1 VRRAGPIVVAAGVDT
16 FVEIEN
22 WLLEEASADRHM
34 INLLV
39 KLIGRMKAA
48 GSSIDRLTL
57 HIGTLH
63 PQLVGFAWV
72 WNIDDGFCDEVR
84 VADAAI
90 DSDAYRLNPLQRIV
104 ETGETIRRAPTER
117 SAQAEF
123 PIMIELAAAGMTDYV
138 AIPLSGLDTRN
149 VITIATKAVG
159 GFAGA
164 EIDCLRR
171 LFQLFAL
178 HVQRHSELKISEN
191 ALGAYL
197 GYGAAAKVLEGAIK
211 RGAGDSIRA
220 VIWVSDLRNFTKMSD
235 VLAPADMLLL
245 LNAYF
250 EAMASAVAAHGGET
264 LKFIGDGM
272 LAVFP
277 VTVGAAQASRAAVS
291 AAKEAIARLDASNR
305 EMLVTSDPGQGR
317 ASLRAGIVLHEGEVF
332 FGNIGAPDRLDFT
345 VIGAAVNEAC
355 RVEALTKTIGRDLL
369 ITEAVA
375 RHLSHDI
382 EHLGEHQLRGVSARM
397 SVYGLAESTSVA
409 SIVLGSA
416 RPPDKEY
423 VNEGGRAALQ
433 DQE

>member
-1 VRRAGPIVVAAGVDT
+1 MAYETPDPSPRSYPHSVAFVRRAGPIVVAAGADT

-34 INLLV
+34 IDLLV

-48 GSSIDRLTL
+48 GSSVDRLTL

-72 WNIDDGFCDEVR
+72 WNVDDGFCDEVR

-235 VLAPADMLLL
+235 VLAPADMLVL

-277 VTVGAAQASRAAVS
+277 VTVGAAEASRAAVS
-291 AAKEAIARLDASNR
+291 AAKEAIARLDAANR
-305 EMLVTSDPGQGR
+305 EMQVASDPAQGR

-369 ITEAVA
+369 MTEAVA
-375 RHLSHDI
+375 RHLSHDV
-382 EHLGEHQLRGVSARM
+382 ENLGEHQLRGVSARI
-397 SVYGLAESTSVA
+397 SVYGLA
-409 SIVLGSA
+409 G
-416 RPPDKEY
+416 
-423 VNEGGRAALQ
+423 
-433 DQE
+433 

>member
-1 VRRAGPIVVAAGVDT
+1 MTGCTPDPSPRSYPPSVSFVRRAGPIVAVAGADS
-16 FVEIEN
+16 FAAIET
-22 WLLEEASADRHM
+22 WLLEEASAERQM
-34 INLLV
+34 IDLLV
-39 KLIGRMKAA
+39 KLIRRLKAA
-48 GSSIDRLTL
+48 DSSVDRLTL

-72 WNIDDGFCDEVR
+72 WTADDGFCDEVR
-84 VADAAI
+84 VADAAV
-90 DSDAYRLNPLQRIV
+90 DTDAYRLNPLQRIV
-104 ETGETIRRAPTER
+104 ETGETIRRAPGES

-123 PIMIELAAAGMTDYV
+123 PIMIEFAAAGMTDYV

-149 VITIATKAVG
+149 VITVATKAAG
-159 GFAGA
+159 GFAEA
-164 EIDCLRR
+164 ELDSLVR
-171 LFQLFAL
+171 LFKLFAL

-235 VLAPADMLLL
+235 VLAPADMLVL
-245 LNAYF
+245 LNGYF

-277 VTVGAAQASRAAVS
+277 VTAGIAEASRAAV
-291 AAKEAIARLDASNR
+291 AAAREAITRLEAFNLAFQRAASGA
-305 EMLVTSDPGQGR
+305 ESPM
-317 ASLRAGIVLHEGEVF
+317 LRAGIVLHEGEVF

-369 ITEAVA
+369 MTEAVA
-375 RHLSHDI
+375 QHLSHEV
-382 EHLGEHQLRGVSARM
+382 EHLGEHQLRGVSARVC
-397 SVYGLAESTSVA
+397 VYGLA
-409 SIVLGSA
+409 G
-416 RPPDKEY
+416 
-423 VNEGGRAALQ
+423 
-433 DQE
+433 

>member
-1 VRRAGPIVVAAGVDT
+1 MAFETTDSSPRSYPKSVAFVRRAGPIVVAAGVDT
-16 FVEIEN
+16 FVEIEH

-39 KLIGRMKAA
+39 KLISRMKAA
-48 GSSIDRLTL
+48 GSSVDRLTL

-104 ETGETIRRAPTER
+104 ETGETIRRTPTEP

-235 VLAPADMLLL
+235 VLEPADMLVL

-277 VTVGAAQASRAAVS
+277 VTVGAAEASRAAVS

-305 EMLVTSDPGQGR
+305 EMRVSSDADQGR

-332 FGNIGAPDRLDFT
+332 FGNVGAPDRLDFT

-369 ITEAVA
+369 MTEAVA
-375 RHLSHDI
+375 RHLSHDV
-382 EHLGEHQLRGVSARM
+382 EHLGEHQLRGVAARM
-397 SVYGLAESTSVA
+397 SVYGLA
-409 SIVLGSA
+409 G
-416 RPPDKEY
+416 
-423 VNEGGRAALQ
+423 
-433 DQE
+433 

>member
-1 VRRAGPIVVAAGVDT
+1 MSEAIEMAGSTPDPSPRSYPSSVSFVRRAGPISVAAGNMDT
-16 FVEIEN
+16 FAEIEI
-22 WLLEEASADRHM
+22 WLLEGASAERQM
-34 INLLV
+34 IDLLV
-39 KLIGRMKAA
+39 ELIRRMKAA
-48 GSSIDRLTL
+48 GSSVDRLTL

-90 DSDAYRLNPLQRIV
+90 DSDAYKLNPLQRIV
-104 ETGETIRRAPTER
+104 ETGETIRRVPNEP

-123 PIMIELAAAGMTDYV
+123 PIMIELASAGMTDYV

-149 VITIATKAVG
+149 VITIATKAAS
-159 GFAGA
+159 GFAEA
-164 EIDCLRR
+164 ETDSLTR
-171 LFQLFAL
+171 LFKLFAL

-235 VLAPADMLLL
+235 VLAPAEMLVL

-277 VTVGAAQASRAAVS
+277 VTVGVAEASRAAVS
-291 AAKEAIARLDASNR
+291 AAKEAIASLETSNR
-305 EMLVTSDPGQGR
+305 TIRPMSDAGGR
-317 ASLRAGIVLHEGEVF
+317 PVLRAGIVLHEGEVF
-332 FGNIGAPDRLDFT
+332 FGNVGAPDRLDFT

-369 ITEAVA
+369 MTEAVA
-375 RHLSHDI
+375 GHVADV
-382 EHLGEHQLRGVSARM
+382 EYLGEHQLRGVSARM
-397 SVYGLAESTSVA
+397 SIYGLA
-409 SIVLGSA
+409 G
-416 RPPDKEY
+416 
-423 VNEGGRAALQ
+423 
-433 DQE
+433 

>member
-1 VRRAGPIVVAAGVDT
+1 MAGSTPDPSPRSYPSSVSFVRRAGPISVATGNMDT
-16 FVEIEN
+16 FAEIEI
-22 WLLEEASADRHM
+22 WLLEGASAERQM
-34 INLLV
+34 IDLLV
-39 KLIGRMKAA
+39 KLIRRMKAA
-48 GSSIDRLTL
+48 GSSVDRLTL

-90 DSDAYRLNPLQRIV
+90 DSDAYKLNPLQRIV
-104 ETGETIRRAPTER
+104 ETGETIRRAPNEP

-123 PIMIELAAAGMTDYV
+123 PIMIELASAGMTDYL

-149 VITIATKAVG
+149 VITIATKMAG
-159 GFAGA
+159 GFAEA
-164 EIDCLRR
+164 EIDSLTR
-171 LFQLFAL
+171 LFKLFAL

-235 VLAPADMLLL
+235 VLAPAEMLVL

-277 VTVGAAQASRAAVS
+277 VTVGVAEASRAAVS
-291 AAKEAIARLDASNR
+291 AAKEAIASLETSNR
-305 EMLVTSDPGQGR
+305 TIRAVSDAGARPE
-317 ASLRAGIVLHEGEVF
+317 LRAGIVLHEGEVF
-332 FGNIGAPDRLDFT
+332 FGNVGAPDRLDFT

-369 ITEAVA
+369 MTEAVA
-375 RHLSHDI
+375 GHVADV

-397 SVYGLAESTSVA
+397 SVYGLA
-409 SIVLGSA
+409 G
-416 RPPDKEY
+416 
-423 VNEGGRAALQ
+423 
-433 DQE
+433 

>member
-1 VRRAGPIVVAAGVDT
+1 MAGNTPDPSPRSYPSSVSFVRRAGPIAVAAGSMDT
-16 FVEIEN
+16 FAEIEI
-22 WLLEEASADRHM
+22 WLLEEASAVRHM

-39 KLIGRMKAA
+39 KLIRRMKAA
-48 GSSIDRLTL
+48 GSSVDRLTL

-72 WNIDDGFCDEVR
+72 WNVDDGFCDEVR

-104 ETGETIRRAPTER
+104 ETGETIRRAPNES

-123 PIMIELAAAGMTDYV
+123 PIMIELASAGMTDYV

-149 VITIATKAVG
+149 VITIATKAAG
-159 GFAGA
+159 GFAEA
-164 EIDCLRR
+164 EIDSLTR
-171 LFQLFAL
+171 LFKLFAL

-220 VIWVSDLRNFTKMSD
+220 VIWVSDLRNFTRMSD
-235 VLAPADMLLL
+235 VLAPADMLVL

-277 VTVGAAQASRAAVS
+277 VTVGVAEASRAAVS
-291 AAKEAIARLDASNR
+291 AAKEAIASLEASNR
-305 EMLVTSDPGQGR
+305 TIRVVSDAGGR
-317 ASLRAGIVLHEGEVF
+317 PALRAGIVLHEGEVF
-332 FGNIGAPDRLDFT
+332 FGNVGAPDRLDFT

-369 ITEAVA
+369 MTEAVA
-375 RHLSHDI
+375 RHVPHDV

-397 SVYGLAESTSVA
+397 SVYGLA
-409 SIVLGSA
+409 G
-416 RPPDKEY
+416 
-423 VNEGGRAALQ
+423 
-433 DQE
+433 

>member
-1 VRRAGPIVVAAGVDT
+1 MGSETSDPSPRSYPPSVSFVRRAGPVAVAPGIADT
-16 FVEIEN
+16 FAQIEQ
-22 WLLEEASADRHM
+22 WLLEEASAERQM
-34 INLLV
+34 IDLLV
-39 KLIGRMKAA
+39 KLIRQMKAA
-48 GSSIDRLTL
+48 GSSVDRLTL

-72 WNIDDGFCDEVR
+72 WNADDGFCDEVR
-84 VADAAI
+84 VADAAV

-104 ETGETIRRAPTER
+104 ETAESIRREPTEP
-117 SAQAEF
+117 SSQAEF

-149 VITIATKAVG
+149 VITIATKARG
-159 GFAGA
+159 GFAEA
-164 EIDCLRR
+164 EIDSLTR
-171 LFQLFAL
+171 LFKLFAL

-220 VIWVSDLRNFTKMSD
+220 VIWISDLRNFTKMSD
-235 VLAPADMLLL
+235 VLAPADMLVL

-250 EAMASAVAAHGGET
+250 EAMASAVAAHGGEI
-264 LKFIGDGM
+264 LKFIGAGM
-272 LAVFP
+272 LAGFP
-277 VTVGAAQASRAAVS
+277 ETVGVAEASRAAVS
-291 AAKEAIARLDASNR
+291 AAREAIARLEASNR
-305 EMLVTSDPGQGR
+305 AIRVASDAEDH

-369 ITEAVA
+369 LTEAVA
-375 RHLSHDI
+375 RHLSHDV

-397 SVYGLAESTSVA
+397 SVYGMA
-409 SIVLGSA
+409 G
-416 RPPDKEY
+416 
-423 VNEGGRAALQ
+423 
-433 DQE
+433 